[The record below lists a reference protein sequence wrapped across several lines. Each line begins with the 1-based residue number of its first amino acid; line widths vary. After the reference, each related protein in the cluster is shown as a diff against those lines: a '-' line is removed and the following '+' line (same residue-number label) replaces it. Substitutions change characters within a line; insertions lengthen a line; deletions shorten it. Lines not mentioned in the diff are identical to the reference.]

1 MKNTKSKKSSDY
13 SGSWG
18 INYIEYRESL
28 EDPKRYKYLESLS
41 QKEKREYLEKL
52 KKEEEDQ

>member
-1 MKNTKSKKSSDY
+1 MKNTKSKKPSDF

-28 EDPKRYKYLESLS
+28 EDTKYYKS
-41 QKEKREYLEKL
+41 LEKL
-52 KKEEEDQ
+52 SDAEKKARLKKLNEEQ